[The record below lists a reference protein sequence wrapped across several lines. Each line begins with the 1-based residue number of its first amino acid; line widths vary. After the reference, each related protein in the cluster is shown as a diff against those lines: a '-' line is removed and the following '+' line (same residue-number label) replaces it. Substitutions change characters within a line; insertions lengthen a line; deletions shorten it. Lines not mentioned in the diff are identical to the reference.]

1 MSMSKSLSFAAVVA
15 VVALLS
21 VGTASASRGSGLRAS
36 GSVGACRAQN
46 YTDVN
51 VDLQQYK
58 GLWYEIARSKSF
70 RFDNGCECTTA
81 NYTLLSATEVQV
93 DNKCSKTG
101 PTGKRSGATG
111 KAVVAG
117 PGKLMVS
124 FGGVSL
130 FKAPYEIVAL
140 GSNYDWAVVVSCTS
154 SLFFAQSDVWI
165 LSRTPT
171 LSSGVLTDIM
181 TKIKTLGFDTSDLI
195 LTRQQGCWN

>member
-1 MSMSKSLSFAAVVA
+1 MLSNKNLSVAALA
-15 VVALLS
+15 LALALVALS
-21 VGTASASRGSGLRAS
+21 GASASNHLRTSGL
-36 GSVGACRAQN
+36 VGACKSKN

-51 VDLQQYK
+51 IDLHQYE
-58 GLWYEIARSKSF
+58 GVWFEIARSKSF
-70 RFDNGCECTTA
+70 MFDNGCECTTA
-81 NYTLLSATEVQV
+81 DYTLLSATEVQV
-93 DNKCSKTG
+93 NNTCSKTG
-101 PTGKRSGATG
+101 PGGKRTGAVG
-111 KAVVAG
+111 KGTVAG

-171 LSSGVLTDIM
+171 LSTGVLTSIMADINKM
-181 TKIKTLGFDTSDLI
+181 GFDTSDLV
-195 LTRQQGCWN
+195 LTRQQGCVY